1 MDRDNIIK
9 AELEAYCNKWKSR
22 YVEEYYSQLFDQLIE
37 LIRFGTTANGAMV
50 TYKELADYG
59 MNYKEEKNEQA

>member
-1 MDRDNIIK
+1 MDQQIK

-22 YVEEYYSQLFDQLIE
+22 YVEEYNLYMWNELIS

>member
-1 MDRDNIIK
+1 MDHQIK
-9 AELEAYCNKWKSR
+9 EELEAYCNKWKAR
-22 YVEEYYSQLFDQLIE
+22 YVEEYTLYMWNELIG

-50 TYKELADYG
+50 TYEELADYG

>member
-22 YVEEYYSQLFDQLIE
+22 YIKEYYSLMFFEIIE

-50 TYKELADYG
+50 TYEELADYG
-59 MNYKEEKNEQA
+59 MNYKDEN